1 MGLANRITLLR
12 IFLVPIFI
20 ILLGYNQ
27 PLYALLV
34 FTIAGLTD
42 AVDGYVAR
50 KRNEITL
57 FGKIVDPIADKT
69 LLLSGFIFI
78 YNSSL
83 VYKFPFWLVV
93 LVISRDMYIILGSA
107 LIYLIKGHLKVNPSV
122 FGKATTF
129 LQIGTVMYTLGIN
142 VNSFIYSQLIYDG
155 LIGITVFMMVISVLR
170 YTYDGVSQL
179 NSAVK

>member
-1 MGLANRITLLR
+1 MGLANKLTLLR
-12 IFLVPIFI
+12 IFLVPVFI

-27 PLYALLV
+27 PLYALIV
-34 FTIAGLTD
+34 FTVAGLTD
-42 AVDGYVAR
+42 AIDGYIAR

-69 LLLSGFIFI
+69 LLLSAFIFI

-83 VYKFPFWLVV
+83 SYKFPFWLVV
-93 LVISRDMYIILGSA
+93 LVISRDMYILLGSA
-107 LIYLIKGHLKVNPSV
+107 LIYLMKGHLKVNPSV

-129 LQIGTVMYTLGIN
+129 FQIGTVIYTLT
-142 VNSFIYSQLIYDG
+142 VNIDERLYSKVVYDV
-155 LIGITVFMMVISVLR
+155 LTGITVMMMVLSVLR
-170 YTYDGVSQL
+170 YTYDGMSQL